1 MRKIPVKL
9 TQKEIVLPPG
19 VTAKNRARLE
29 EMNKEGLLA
38 RNAGGVAAYRANG
51 GAVAPPKPSGLGQY
65 LTDNSNAVGK
75 LGRSLVAI
83 GQRDFAGASDALT
96 PEAVDKDSSD
106 QSAKQKAL
114 RESDKQVVILA
125 QEARGLLTSAAQAGD
140 YINGY
145 AELPEN
151 LTKKLNDAEKSW
163 TDKAKDIGGSL
174 LDLGQSAVGVG
185 LGAFDQTRRV
195 RDEARRRIVSASY
208 PDSYRA
214 YQRLTLL
221 ANQMVLPILASG
233 ALGVNPTDADVK
245 LAKETQF
252 DIAAPSNTWDIQ
264 LVDLINRSGG
274 TAEAVKRL
282 AAKTNNEKTV
292 ADVDAG
298 AAQVNTTAAESAQE
312 NTVAEPASEP
322 SPVAPVEIP
331 RTVQTILK
339 KKIISKKLKLR
350 ALQEWAGKNDIGPD
364 SLVIFGDTTG
374 SYAELLAD
382 LEAL

>member
-96 PEAVDKDSSD
+96 PEKVDKDSSD

-125 QEARGLLTSAAQAGD
+125 QEARGLLTAASSAGD
-140 YINGY
+140 LINGFVQLS
-145 AELPEN
+145 EEE
-151 LTKKLNDAEKSW
+151 EKSIG
-163 TDKAKDIGGSL
+163 DKVTGFASSL
-174 LDLGQSAVGVG
+174 AQTAA
-185 LGAFDQTRRV
+185 GAFDQTRKIRE
-195 RDEARRRIVSASY
+195 EARARVVSAKDPEGY
-208 PDSYRA
+208 KA
-214 YQRLTLL
+214 YTRLKLL
-221 ANQMVLPILASG
+221 ANQIVLPILASG

-245 LAKETQF
+245 LAKEAQF
-252 DIAAPSNTWDIQ
+252 DVAAPSNTWDAQ

-274 TAEAVKRL
+274 TATVVKQL

-292 ADVDAG
+292 EAVASG
-298 AAQVNTTAAESAQE
+298 SAQVNTTAAESAQE